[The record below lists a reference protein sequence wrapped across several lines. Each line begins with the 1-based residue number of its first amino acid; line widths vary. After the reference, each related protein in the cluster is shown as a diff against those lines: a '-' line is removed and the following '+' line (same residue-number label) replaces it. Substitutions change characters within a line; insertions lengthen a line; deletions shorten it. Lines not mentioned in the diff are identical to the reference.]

1 MATPRSSQA
10 HQKRVQKIAED
21 AATKIAADAPFE
33 EDVLVVVEELPP
45 GDSSAP
51 ISARATSVE
60 AFPGAFD
67 ARHLMQEGFRLAE
80 ELLASQRE
88 FALRVVEAMT
98 PAKAAELQAF
108 RASSPARAQASTA
121 RPQPGSA
128 RT

>member
-33 EDVLVVVEELPP
+33 QDVLVVIEELPP

-51 ISARATSVE
+51 FSARATSVE
-60 AFPGAFD
+60 GFPGVFD

-80 ELLASQRE
+80 ELLALQRE

-98 PAKAAELQAF
+98 PAKAA
-108 RASSPARAQASTA
+108 
-121 RPQPGSA
+121 
-128 RT
+128 